1 MKYAVMIKSS
11 KYGLRIFLDAKAP
24 YEEVKEQ
31 LRERFVALRKFLK
44 HATMAVTFEGRVL
57 TCTQEQELV
66 ELMCEAGEI
75 TITCIV
81 DQSENTAIHYRKIL
95 DKCKEKTPKQDGQFY
110 KGTLKRHQIL
120 ESDTSIVI
128 LGDVEAGATVAAKG
142 NIVVLGNIRGNVHAG
157 VSGRKSAVIVGLS
170 FYPNRVR
177 IADMEAKQLP
187 YSEEEDTSINPKI
200 AGIRNAHLYIR
211 ALAR

>member
-1 MKYAVMIKSS
+1 M
-11 KYGLRIFLDAKAP
+11 
-24 YEEVKEQ
+24 
-31 LRERFVALRKFLK
+31 
-44 HATMAVTFEGRVL
+44 
-57 TCTQEQELV
+57 
-66 ELMCEAGEI
+66 
-75 TITCIV
+75 
-81 DQSENTAIHYRKIL
+81 
-95 DKCKEKTPKQDGQFY
+95 
-110 KGTLKRHQIL
+110 
-120 ESDTSIVI
+120 I